1 MGGEQAANVLITVK
15 EDQLHAQ
22 GKTLSGEEREKMLQT
37 ILKKYEDEGS
47 AYFSTARLWDDGII
61 DPTDTRK
68 ILGLSIA
75 ISQNRKYEKTTY
87 GVFRM

>member
-15 EDQLHAQ
+15 EEQLQAQ
-22 GKTLSGEEREKMLQT
+22 GKSLSAEERNKMLQT

-75 ISQNRKYEKTTY
+75 ISQNRKYEQTKY